1 MRVKGLVSK
10 HFKVSENETLNMCCG
25 SVQVIQIRK
34 KLLKG
39 EVKSQF
45 EEISERLE
53 KASETLTLS
62 AMCLDSLKVQYNE
75 EVGLRQVYFFFASMN
90 FD

>member
-1 MRVKGLVSK
+1 M
-10 HFKVSENETLNMCCG
+10 FFF
-25 SVQVIQIRK
+25 QVIQIRK

-62 AMCLDSLKVQYNE
+62 AMCLDSLKVQYNK
-75 EVGLRQVYFFFASMN
+75 EVDLRQVINMYSN
-90 FD
+90 VSRLT